1 MFTGGVILTLGKVG
15 PHWWKFVV
23 VGGATSTPA
32 SLLDG
37 QLVVTRALQVEE
49 NLAFMTMKYMFH
61 VIIRK
66 NMSLACV

>member
-49 NLAFMTMKYMFH
+49 NLAFMTIK
-61 VIIRK
+61 
-66 NMSLACV
+66 